1 MFKDNTWGVH
11 LANIQLIS
19 KYNKGIRY
27 LLYVI
32 DLFGKYAWV
41 VTLKNKKGVT
51 TINPFRSI

>member
-1 MFKDNTWGVH
+1 MFKDNTWGAH

-27 LLYVI
+27 LLCVI

-51 TINPFRSI
+51 TVNPFGSI